1 MEVVLIH
8 KPLGT
13 IPTEM
18 QKPLV
23 DYSKNVLA
31 KPESVVPGG
40 KVVGSYYAL
49 GAWLTVC
56 IWDVPHIDAL
66 MPLLEQLRFL
76 GMNTEVIPVER
87 GEVAIEKMEKLL
99 QALSGQQ

>member
-8 KPLGT
+8 KPVGS
-13 IPTEM
+13 IPPDM
-18 QKPLV
+18 QKPII
-23 DYSKNVLA
+23 DYTKNLGA

-40 KVVGSYYAL
+40 KIIGSYYAL

-66 MPLLEQLRFL
+66 TPLLEQLRFL

-87 GEVAIEKMEKLL
+87 MEVAIEKMEKLL